1 MKTIKKKLIF
11 LNEGIVKKKIRKIKR
26 KIKILKKRKIKKRID
41 NLFEWVQGAKLV
53 ELKSCDTREDP
64 VRSELD
70 IIFRR
75 SYGRKIYGVEYKKE
89 ICAIMCFGFT
99 DEIPKTVKELDLM
112 TRDAYLK
119 SANRDQNIGKIAIA
133 YTIWSKKKGGG
144 KLIVKEVFKMIKKS
158 NHLNRLITLS
168 PLTKMAR
175 NFHLN
180 NGAIELRV
188 NEETQNFE
196 YKI

>member
-1 MKTIKKKLIF
+1 MKS
-11 LNEGIVKKKIRKIKR
+11 IKR
-26 KIKILKKRKIKKRID
+26 QLNILKKRKIDKKLD
-41 NLFEWVQGAKLV
+41 NFFNWIKGAELI
-53 ELKSCDTREDP
+53 ELKSCNTEEDP
-64 VRSELD
+64 VRPELD
-70 IIFRR
+70 VVFRR
-75 SYGRKIYGVEYKKE
+75 SYGRKIFGVIYKKE

-99 DEIPKTVKELDLM
+99 NEIPKTVKELDLM

-119 SANRDQNIGKIAIA
+119 SAHRDQNIGKIAIA
-133 YTIWSKKKGGG
+133 YNIWSKKRGGG

-168 PLTKMAR
+168 PLTEMAR

-180 NGAIELRV
+180 NGAIQLKI

-196 YKI
+196 YKV

>member
-1 MKTIKKKLIF
+1 MNT
-11 LNEGIVKKKIRKIKR
+11 IKR
-26 KIKILKKRKIKKRID
+26 KLNILKKRKIDKKLDSFFGWIK
-41 NLFEWVQGAKLV
+41 GAELV
-53 ELKSCDTREDP
+53 ELKSCNIEEDP
-64 VRSELD
+64 VRPELD
-70 IIFRR
+70 VIFRR
-75 SYGRKIYGVEYKKE
+75 SYGRKIFGVKYKKE

-99 DEIPKTVKELDLM
+99 NEIPKTVKELNLM
-112 TRDAYLK
+112 TKDAYLK
-119 SANRDQNIGKIAIA
+119 SAQRDQNIGKIAIA

-144 KLIVKEVFKMIKKS
+144 KLIVKEVFKLIKKS

-168 PLTKMAR
+168 PLTEMAR

-180 NGAIELRV
+180 NGAIELQV

>member
-11 LNEGIVKKKIRKIKR
+11 LNEGIVKKEISKIKR
-26 KIKILKKRKIKKRID
+26 KIQILKKRKIKKRID

-53 ELKSCDTREDP
+53 ELKTCDTREDP
-64 VRSELD
+64 VRPELD

-119 SANRDQNIGKIAIA
+119 SAHRDQNIGKIAIA

-180 NGAIELRV
+180 NGAIELQV